1 MARMEGPEFH
11 EHDGRIPGES
21 PESPLLLERLH
32 RAFARWNLR
41 RLRPAHPTRRWRDE
55 IEEDL
60 RMRSLEGEWIEA
72 ERSALRPWTREVPAG
87 PAAFLRWFEALVDD
101 RLGHPESMLDPLAER
116 ASLEQARWWMRQ
128 ELAAEAGLDAMVS
141 LTRLRMPDVPG
152 IAPPAAA
159 SESGRF
165 LRLGHAFGADGHA
178 NVVWEALAISNLA
191 VALALN
197 RRYGW
202 HAVGALGVVAL
213 TAPLRTERVRRAL
226 KRLGLDAG
234 PDDASRA
241 RSETAAWIRE
251 VLVPRVEED
260 AERAP
265 LVAEGAL
272 LWLRGAAR
280 CARRYRDELGP
291 HAGAH

>member
-1 MARMEGPEFH
+1 
-11 EHDGRIPGES
+11 
-21 PESPLLLERLH
+21 
-32 RAFARWNLR
+32 
-41 RLRPAHPTRRWRDE
+41 
-55 IEEDL
+55 
-60 RMRSLEGEWIEA
+60 
-72 ERSALRPWTREVPAG
+72 
-87 PAAFLRWFEALVDD
+87 
-101 RLGHPESMLDPLAER
+101 
-116 ASLEQARWWMRQ
+116 
-128 ELAAEAGLDAMVS
+128 
-141 LTRLRMPDVPG
+141 
-152 IAPPAAA
+152 
-159 SESGRF
+159 
-165 LRLGHAFGADGHA
+165 
-178 NVVWEALAISNLA
+178 
-191 VALALN
+191 
-197 RRYGW
+197 
-202 HAVGALGVVAL
+202 VGALGVVAL